1 MIVAHTIKGQ
11 GVSFMEGV
19 IEYHGST
26 LSEGEVKRALA
37 ELEGTPQ

>member
-1 MIVAHTIKGQ
+1 MIVAHTIKGH

-26 LSEGEVKRALA
+26 LSEDEVKRALA
-37 ELEGTPQ
+37 ELEGAE